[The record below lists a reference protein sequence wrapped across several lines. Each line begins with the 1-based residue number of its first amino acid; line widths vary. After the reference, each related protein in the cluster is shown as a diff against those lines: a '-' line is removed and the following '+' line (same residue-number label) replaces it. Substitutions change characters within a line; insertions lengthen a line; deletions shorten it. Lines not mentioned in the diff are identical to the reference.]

1 MKKRGTGA
9 LSGTIFAPDRSS
21 GSRLRRVLLV
31 EDHYFRGWSRL
42 LAIEAIVVFRPLFG
56 PWSRIAVPVVLYRF
70 AQVQFPRIGAPTALD
85 WLAPS
90 TDPGCTAAATL
101 AVKESAG
108 PKPPHSGHKAMS
120 A

>member
-42 LAIEAIVVFRPLFG
+42 RALEAIVVFKPLFG
-56 PWSRIAVPVVLYRF
+56 PWRRIAVPVVLYRV
-70 AQVQFPRIGAPTALD
+70 AQVRFRELVRPQP
-85 WLAPS
+85 
-90 TDPGCTAAATL
+90 
-101 AVKESAG
+101 
-108 PKPPHSGHKAMS
+108 
-120 A
+120 